1 MVGEEEAALRIERQR
16 GTDAHALAAGRQE
29 LQPGSYLRIY
39 AKQTRRRHHRAI
51 DISLG
56 VDGHPFS
63 GGNRVRLRCGIWNEC
78 RNGTISR
85 VADASLGE
93 LVGLLDVVE
102 KKAA

>member
-1 MVGEEEAALRIERQR
+1 MSDSG
-16 GTDAHALAAGRQE
+16 GTDAHALAARPPRTAAWK
-29 LQPGSYLRIY
+29 LLAHI

-93 LVGLLDVVE
+93 LVGLLDVEE